1 MSNPEAAPLNPADVE
16 APSRDAQSSP
26 PHDELHDLLELDLRR
41 RKRAPLHI
49 LILYGLSF
57 VASGGGLGAALLGYI
72 ITLTAPLDD
81 YQRKQH
87 RESYEKVFVGMKS
100 VVILLTINIFWSA
113 FNFYLACKGWQD
125 YPWLLNVFYDLVMGV
140 SLVAFGVINM
150 MRMLLDHVACD
161 GSGDR
166 EMERKCDTA
175 LLRILIVEMIAI
187 SLGFLV
193 TVFLHILLVGRC
205 CAYIHRMD
213 GSLKLGAHDIDDE
226 DVLLALIERRR
237 RRRLQ
242 QEETEGGEARR
253 GPGHLSAPS
262 AETVGVSIDQYD
274 GRIEQTEDDLIDMEA
289 EER

>member
-1 MSNPEAAPLNPADVE
+1 M
-16 APSRDAQSSP
+16 AQ
-26 PHDELHDLLELDLRR
+26 
-41 RKRAPLHI
+41 
-49 LILYGLSF
+49 
-57 VASGGGLGAALLGYI
+57 
-72 ITLTAPLDD
+72 
-81 YQRKQH
+81 
-87 RESYEKVFVGMKS
+87 
-100 VVILLTINIFWSA
+100 LTINIFWSA

-161 GSGDR
+161 GFGDR
-166 EMERKCDTA
+166 EMERKCDAA

-193 TVFLHILLVGRC
+193 TYVLSLHQSLRVRECVADKHSVFLHILLVGRC

>member
-100 VVILLTINIFWSA
+100 VVIL
-113 FNFYLACKGWQD
+113 
-125 YPWLLNVFYDLVMGV
+125 V
-140 SLVAFGVINM
+140 
-150 MRMLLDHVACD
+150 R
-161 GSGDR
+161 
-166 EMERKCDTA
+166 
-175 LLRILIVEMIAI
+175 
-187 SLGFLV
+187 
-193 TVFLHILLVGRC
+193 LHIKLFDNVVAIQLTQWPSSQSTFSGVPSTSTSRARAGKI
-205 CAYIHRMD
+205 IH
-213 GSLKLGAHDIDDE
+213 GC
-226 DVLLALIERRR
+226 
-237 RRRLQ
+237 
-242 QEETEGGEARR
+242 
-253 GPGHLSAPS
+253 
-262 AETVGVSIDQYD
+262 
-274 GRIEQTEDDLIDMEA
+274 
-289 EER
+289 